1 MSRLENH
8 VMLRDA
14 ATDVFNLQYAL
25 LEKYG
30 LAAIEGFFFSWNT
43 DFLGHC
49 SCEGQIHS
57 SVFAQHLKEES
68 RGFCSVIS
76 NNSTRP
82 RKGKQTNKKKRLI
95 SQTSDS
101 SSRTES
107 CRSTL
112 K

>member
-49 SCEGQIHS
+49 SREGQIHS

-82 RKGKQTNKKKRLI
+82 RKGKQTNKKNV
-95 SQTSDS
+95 S
-101 SSRTES
+101 SVKPATVALALNHVEVP
-107 CRSTL
+107 
-112 K
+112 